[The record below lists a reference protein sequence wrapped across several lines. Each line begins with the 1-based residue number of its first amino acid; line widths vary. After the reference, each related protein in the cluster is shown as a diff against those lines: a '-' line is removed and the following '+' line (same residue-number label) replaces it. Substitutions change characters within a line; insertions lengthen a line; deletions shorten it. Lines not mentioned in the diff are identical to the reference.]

1 MEWHI
6 SSFKELDTADLYQIL
21 SLRINVFMLEQNCL
35 YPECDHKDQAAAH
48 LFLQHGDRIL
58 AYARLLPPGIS
69 FPNSAAIGRVVV
81 DSEYRSSGLGR
92 DLVSRALTQTLQ
104 LYPGTPIRI
113 SAQQHLEEFYASLGF
128 HTESPAYLEDGI
140 PHIRM
145 VYTSSGP

>member
-35 YPECDHKDQAAAH
+35 YHECDHKDQSATH
-48 LFLQHGDRIL
+48 LFLKHDDRIL

-69 FPNSAAIGRVVV
+69 FLSSAAIGRVVV

-104 LYPGTPIRI
+104 SHPETPIRI
-113 SAQQHLEEFYASLGF
+113 SAQQHLEEFYTSLDF
-128 HTESPAYLEDGI
+128 RTESPAYLEDGI
-140 PHIRM
+140 PHVRM
-145 VYTSSGP
+145 VYVPSTS